1 MALDSQGGIS
11 ENYVTATTDEE
22 RELVTG
28 LVRISGL
35 PDYLKEQRGPTRLA
49 DLATHPDFAASAA
62 VHQTPKTLLAA
73 PIFAR
78 DELVGSLYLAE
89 KQNEQEFT
97 AEDEAVAAIFAAQ
110 AATLIL
116 NSQRHDETRD
126 ASLNFEAMLD
136 NCPVAV
142 SVFDVRFGTI
152 TYMNQEGRR
161 MIGGLGLSDEE
172 LANFYSFVKTTR
184 PDGREL
190 AFAELPGTRA
200 VLNGE
205 TVVAEELVTHR
216 PDGTTLTSL
225 IHCQPIFS
233 GSGEIVS
240 VLTIGQDLT
249 SLQGQELR
257 RAEFL
262 EMVSAEL
269 RTPLISIKG
278 SAAALRSI
286 DEPMSRTEQ
295 LQLVRIIDQQS
306 DLMRSQ
312 INSLIELSQ
321 IETGTLPVVAAPT
334 DVARLIERS
343 CAEYLSEHAAITI
356 QSKISDGLTAALAD
370 EQRISDVLH
379 NLLRQAA
386 KHSGESSPVVV
397 SAAMDDIHVAISV
410 SAEGSSAPLGRT
422 HLPSN
427 VTDDPQFFSTA
438 DQAFTTAIELH
449 SHGEGLAMA
458 FCRGV
463 VEAHGGRI
471 RSDIDE
477 ELGRL
482 TLTFTLPSVDDV
494 PEPEIHAPDM
504 TEIVWEPLPAPMEK
518 IEVLVSVEDPRL
530 LRSVRDVLVDAGYSA
545 VTTSELDEVS
555 ELALS
560 GRPKLIILDIA
571 GREEQAFRTLRGAGN
586 SLNLPAIVLCD
597 RDDEDYVV
605 RAFEM
610 GADGYMVKP
619 FSPSELIARV
629 RATLRLM
636 HSAEGITSD
645 STYQLADV
653 RINLSDRTVSVAGQ
667 PVQLTATEYKLMAE
681 LTAGAGRVLTQDMLL
696 HRVWGPGY
704 SGESQL
710 LRSYIKS
717 LRQKLGDNAR
727 KPTYIFTEHG
737 IGYRMAKSDPTD
749 DRPVLA
755 SSNRQG
761 TR

>member
-22 RELVTG
+22 RELISG
-28 LVRISGL
+28 LVRIPGL
-35 PDYLKEQRGPTRLA
+35 PDCLKEQRGPTRLA

-73 PIFAR
+73 PIFAG

-97 AEDEAVAAIFAAQ
+97 AEDEAIAAMFAAQ
-110 AATLIL
+110 AATLIS

-482 TLTFTLPSVDDV
+482 TLTFTLPSVEDV

-504 TEIVWEPLPAPMEK
+504 TEIIGEPLPAPMEK

-749 DRPVLA
+749 DRPALA

>member
-1 MALDSQGGIS
+1 M
-11 ENYVTATTDEE
+11 
-22 RELVTG
+22 
-28 LVRISGL
+28 
-35 PDYLKEQRGPTRLA
+35 
-49 DLATHPDFAASAA
+49 ATHPDFAALAA
-62 VHQTPKTLLAA
+62 VHQTPETLLAT
-73 PIFAR
+73 PIFAG

-89 KQNEQEFT
+89 MHNEQEFT
-97 AEDEAVAAIFAAQ
+97 EEDEAIAAMFAAQ
-110 AATLIL
+110 AATIISS
-116 NSQRHDETRD
+116 SQRHDEARH
-126 ASLNFEAMLD
+126 ASLNFEAMMD

-142 SVFDVRFGTI
+142 SVFDVRLGTI
-152 TYMNQEGRR
+152 TYMNQEARR
-161 MIGGLGLSDEE
+161 MIGALGLSDEE
-172 LANFYSFVKTTR
+172 LANFYSSLKVTR

-190 AFAELPGTRA
+190 TFAELPGTRA
-200 VLNGE
+200 VQNGE
-205 TVVAEELVTHR
+205 TVIADELVTHR
-216 PDGTTLTSL
+216 LDGTTITSL

-249 SLQGQELR
+249 PLQDQELR

-286 DEPMSRTEQ
+286 DEPMTRTEQ

-356 QSKISDGLTAALAD
+356 RSEVSDELKAALAD

-410 SAEGSSAPLGRT
+410 SAEGSSATPDRT
-422 HLPSN
+422 LLPSN
-427 VTDDPQFFSTA
+427 VTDDPQLFRTA
-438 DQAFTTAIELH
+438 DQAFTNAVELT

-477 ELGRL
+477 ELDRL
-482 TLTFTLPSVDDV
+482 TLTFTLPSVEDA
-494 PEPEIHAPDM
+494 PEPEIHAPDTREM
-504 TEIVWEPLPAPMEK
+504 AGEPLPAPMEK

-530 LRSVRDVLVDAGYSA
+530 LRTVREVLVDAGYGA
-545 VTTSELDEVS
+545 VTTSELGEVS

-571 GREEQAFRTLRGAGN
+571 GREEEAFRTLRDAGN

-636 HSAEGITSD
+636 NSAEPTSGHTFQ
-645 STYQLADV
+645 SGDV
-653 RINLSDRTVSVAGQ
+653 RMDFDQRTINVSGQ
-667 PVQLTATEYKLMAE
+667 PIQLTATEYRLLFE
-681 LTAGAGRVLTQDMLL
+681 LANNAGRVLTQDMLL
-696 HRVWGPGY
+696 QRVWGSGY

-737 IGYRMAKSDPTD
+737 IGYRMVKSDLTD
-749 DRPVLA
+749 DRPSPI
-755 SSNRQG
+755 SSHRQVA
-761 TR
+761 R

>member
-1 MALDSQGGIS
+1 MTQSLQEPGLLD
-11 ENYVTATTDEE
+11 YL
-22 RELVTG
+22 R
-28 LVRISGL
+28 RINDPRRANDVANHPDYAGL
-35 PDYLKEQRGPTRLA
+35 PSDHPPVKTFLA
-49 DLATHPDFAASAA
+49 MP
-62 VHQTPKTLLAA
+62 V
-73 PIFAR
+73 R
-78 DELVGSLYLAE
+78 YGDERVGSIYLAE
-89 KQNEQEFT
+89 KEGEQEFT
-97 AEDEAVAAIFAAQ
+97 EEDEAIAAMFAAQ
-110 AATLIL
+110 AAMIIS
-116 NSQRHDETRD
+116 NSQRHDEAHH

-142 SVFDVRFGTI
+142 SVFDVRLGTI
-152 TYMNQEGRR
+152 TYMNQEARR
-161 MIGGLGLSDEE
+161 MIGALGLSDEE
-172 LANFYSFVKTTR
+172 LANFYSALKVTR

-200 VLNGE
+200 VQNGE
-205 TVVAEELVTHR
+205 TVVADELVTHR

-249 SLQGQELR
+249 PLQDQELR

-334 DVARLIERS
+334 NVARLIERS

-356 QSKISDGLTAALAD
+356 HSEISDGLAAALAD

-410 SAEGSSAPLGRT
+410 SAEGSVEEPHRT
-422 HLPSN
+422 LLPSN
-427 VTDDPQFFSTA
+427 VSDDPQFFRTA
-438 DQAFTTAIELH
+438 DQAFTKAVELT

-482 TLTFTLPSVDDV
+482 TLTFTLPSVEEV
-494 PEPEIHAPDM
+494 PEPEVHAPD
-504 TEIVWEPLPAPMEK
+504 TRETAHESLPAPMQK
-518 IEVLVSVEDPRL
+518 TEVLVSVEDPGL
-530 LRSVRDVLVDAGYSA
+530 LRTVRAVLTDAGYVA
-545 VTTSELDEVS
+545 VTTTDLGDIE
-555 ELALS
+555 ELASS

-571 GREEQAFRTLRGAGN
+571 GREEESFRALRGAGYP
-586 SLNLPAIVLCD
+586 LNLPAIVLCE
-597 RDDEDYVV
+597 RDDEEYVV

-619 FSPSELIARV
+619 FSPSELIARIK
-629 RATLRLM
+629 ATLRRLSGPGSVSGD
-636 HSAEGITSD
+636 HTFHVGD
-645 STYQLADV
+645 L
-653 RINLSDRTVSVAGQ
+653 RINLDERTVNASEQ
-667 PVQLTATEYKLMAE
+667 PVQLTATEYKLLTE
-681 LTAGAGRVLTQDMLL
+681 LAHASGRVLTQDMLL
-696 HRVWGPGY
+696 QRVWGPEY

-737 IGYRMAKSDPTD
+737 IGYRMAKSESVTN
-749 DRPVLA
+749 RPA
-755 SSNRQG
+755 SVS
-761 TR
+761 